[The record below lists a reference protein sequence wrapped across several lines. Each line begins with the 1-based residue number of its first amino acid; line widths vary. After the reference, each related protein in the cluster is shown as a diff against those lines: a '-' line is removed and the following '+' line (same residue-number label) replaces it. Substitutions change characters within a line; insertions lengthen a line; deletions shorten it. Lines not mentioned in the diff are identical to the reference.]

1 MRRWSYCFQCGI
13 SSGDLPAERFRR
25 PDFELYNGVVSMAY
39 QFHDRML
46 GALLQEARRKA
57 GEDLTVI
64 LMSDHGFHPDHL
76 RPRAIPDIPAGPVI
90 EHRDFGIV
98 VLAGPH
104 IRKDEL
110 LHGAS
115 ILDVTPTVLT
125 LFGLPVGDDMDGKV
139 LSGAWEQPLP
149 ESAIPSWEDVQAT
162 DGWSDGRHPAS
173 L

>member
-1 MRRWSYCFQCGI
+1 
-13 SSGDLPAERFRR
+13 
-25 PDFELYNGVVSMAY
+25 MAY

-149 ESAIPSWEDVQAT
+149 ESGIPSWEDVQAT